1 MKDIQKNA
9 IKYIEQVIKLEP
21 RERLVK
27 WYLDS
32 IAKYVPTMIFIGRTE
47 DDIIALYMHSP
58 EDDDDEQLI
67 DYCFTVVVSMIE
79 DSDIRSILHKSFIYY
94 FSKNVEKW
102 EEIKTAWNN
111 GTIGDWFSEQFTGL
125 GAKLGEIGRAH
136 V

>member
-102 EEIKTAWNN
+102 EEIKREIETRLQLNN
-111 GTIGDWFSEQFTGL
+111 KDKDL
-125 GAKLGEIGRAH
+125 
-136 V
+136 